1 MTDRNCVAD
10 GRERIAQLV
19 GKHRE
24 EFIFLTACFFNRVK
38 EPRVVDGDG
47 HANGQTFG
55 DLHLALRIATAS
67 ITGNEADDTD
77 GSFADFKGD
86 ADDGARP
93 ELPNDLAMLFAL
105 CEAE

>member
-1 MTDRNCVAD
+1 MSDRNCIAD
-10 GRERIAQLV
+10 CRERIAELV
-19 GKHRE
+19 GEHGE
-24 EFIFLTACFFNRVK
+24 EFIFLAACFFNRVK
-38 EPRVVDGDG
+38 EPRIVDGDG

-67 ITGNEADDTD
+67 ITGNEADDTN
-77 GSFADFKGD
+77 GSFANSKGN
-86 ADDGARP
+86 ADDGAWA